1 LRSALQ
7 SYKKHRELIL
17 TEANEEPDL
26 TGVDWKYEYGLVA
39 QDLEAQGLNH
49 FVHTKISYLEFVPIL
64 IQRVK
69 ELEAMMREEGSGI
82 FEEIAR
88 SLRGTP
94 WQKISQSWACNSP
107 PVESR

>member
-49 FVHTKISYLEFVPIL
+49 FVHTKTDEPNLKSVSYLEFVPIL

-69 ELEAMMREEGSGI
+69 ELEADSRHWKVMS
-82 FEEIAR
+82 R
-88 SLRGTP
+88 SFCNTPRVAGQILR
-94 WQKISQSWACNSP
+94 
-107 PVESR
+107 